1 MHIDL
6 ETTVAAL
13 SAGDHVHAHG
23 TDSRGVDTARA
34 GYLLA
39 APRPETGQRNSGQA
53 EGWLVYVGKRGDA
66 PALSNRLML
75 YPDTGRIAH
84 TSEQDL
90 SLWRATTLRETG
102 ASSRTKNLRIRFGGQ
117 ATRSAVE
124 PTQDTTVCVTY
135 NTEGWYSL
143 DATDDGCTQVFECR
157 LGTKIWWAPL
167 PDAPVDLFADVL

>member
-6 ETTVAAL
+6 EATVAAL
-13 SAGDHVHAHG
+13 NVGDHVHAHG
-23 TDSRGVDTARA
+23 TDSRGVDAPRA

-39 APRPETGQRNSGQA
+39 APRPETGQRNTGQA
-53 EGWLVYVGKRGDA
+53 EGWLVHVGKRVDA

-75 YPDTGRIAH
+75 YPDTGCIAH
-84 TSEQDL
+84 TPEQDL

-102 ASSRTKNLRIRFGGQ
+102 ASSRTTNLRIRFGGQ
-117 ATRSAVE
+117 ATRSTVE

-135 NTEGWYSL
+135 NTEGLYSL
-143 DATDDGCTQVFECR
+143 NATDDSCTQVFECR

>member
-1 MHIDL
+1 MQANL
-6 ETTVAAL
+6 ETNVAAL
-13 SAGDHVHAHG
+13 NAGDHVHAHG

-39 APRPETGQRNSGQA
+39 APRPETGQRHSGRE
-53 EGWLVYVGKRGDA
+53 EGWLVYIGKRDDA

-84 TSEQDL
+84 TPEQDL
-90 SLWRATTLRETG
+90 NLWRATTLRETG
-102 ASSRTKNLRIRFGGQ
+102 ASARTKNLRIRFGGP

-143 DATDDGCTQVFECR
+143 DATDESGTQVYECR
-157 LGTKIWWAPL
+157 LSAKIWWAPL
-167 PDAPVDLFADVL
+167 PDAPAGLFPDAQ

>member
-1 MHIDL
+1 MHTDL
-6 ETTVAAL
+6 EATVAAL
-13 SAGDHVHAHG
+13 NAGDHVHAHG
-23 TDSRGVDTARA
+23 TDSRGVDTPRA

-39 APRPETGQRNSGQA
+39 PPRPETGQRQAGRA
-53 EGWLVYVGKRGDA
+53 EGWLVYIGRRGDA
-66 PALSNRLML
+66 PALSNRLMI

-84 TSEQDL
+84 TPEQDL

-102 ASSRTKNLRIRFGGQ
+102 ASSRARNLRIRFGGP

-143 DATDDGCTQVFECR
+143 DAVDDSVTQVFECR
-157 LGTKIWWAPL
+157 IGAKIWWAPL
-167 PDAPVDLFADVL
+167 PDAPVRVLPGTL

>member
-1 MHIDL
+1 MHTSL
-6 ETTVAAL
+6 ETTVVAL
-13 SAGDHVHAHG
+13 KAGDHVHARG
-23 TDSRGVDTARA
+23 TDSRGVETPRA

-39 APRPETGQRNSGQA
+39 EPRPETGQRLSGRD
-53 EGWLVYVGKRGDA
+53 EGWLVYIGKRGDA

-84 TSEQDL
+84 TPEQDL
-90 SLWRATTLRETG
+90 SLWRATALRETG
-102 ASSRTKNLRIRFGGQ
+102 ASARTKNLRIRFGGP

-143 DATDDGCTQVFECR
+143 ETTDDSGTQVFECR

-167 PDAPVDLFADVL
+167 PDAPVGRFPDAL